1 MPPSSTRTKSAS
13 DELVVVVG
21 VSELPVV
28 RTVPV
33 ASGRVIVRSAVGSV
47 GYSGFKVVRCCAFKP
62 KLLIA
67 LNVYVLMELDAVGCK
82 LCDQTV

>member
-1 MPPSSTRTKSAS
+1 MAGVNFFIVPPSSTRTKSAS

-33 ASGRVIVRSAVGSV
+33 ASGNVIVRSAVGSV
-47 GYSGFKVVRCCAFKP
+47 ALKVVS
-62 KLLIA
+62 
-67 LNVYVLMELDAVGCK
+67 
-82 LCDQTV
+82 

>member
-1 MPPSSTRTKSAS
+1 MPKLAGVIFFIVPPSSTRTKSAS

-47 GYSGFKVVRCCAFKP
+47 TVSEVS
-62 KLLIA
+62 KLSLVLPSKIA
-67 LNVYVLMELDAVGCK
+67 LIY
-82 LCDQTV
+82 TH